1 LSVSKTRMK
10 LSKEIK
16 TQILADKDQLSINQ
30 LCKKYNLS
38 RSEVKHIIHAFE
50 KKPPKWF
57 YAVSVLFP
65 VMFLVLLELFLRIIN
80 YGYNFDQ
87 WVNVGEGKYITNSDI
102 GRKYYTSGAFNPT
115 TSEDE
120 FNIHKTANAFRVF
133 VLGESSAEGFPYS
146 PMGSF
151 PRYIRRRLELVYPNT
166 PIEVINLG
174 MTAINSYTLLDLLPG
189 VLDEKPDLVLVYA
202 GHNEYYGALGVGS
215 VQSFGSSRTLIR
227 LMMRLNDFRI
237 TQLVR
242 NSIDWALSLLSSE
255 KSTPSG
261 TLMSRMAKDKYILL
275 NSKVF
280 NAGLQQF
287 KENMTDILK
296 LIHDKGV
303 PVILG
308 RLVSN
313 LKDQKPFISVTTP
326 GYPTADEVYKEAQNE
341 LNNKHFT
348 EADSLFKLAKDLDA
362 LRFRA
367 PEEMN
372 KIIDDLGLEFHDAV
386 VPIDSI
392 FNSASPD
399 EIVGDNLLVD
409 HLHPNV
415 TGYQLMGKAFY
426 DCMEKEGYLPKT
438 ENSKIPYGEQDS
450 LTRANFVFTRLDSII
465 GNDNITLLKNNWP
478 YVEKSKVM
486 SEFHQGDFVDLLQ
499 PKDLTDSIAMY
510 KIEGRI
516 SWTDAHLL
524 AASTYLK
531 RDDITNYLKHIRL
544 LLYQYPALKDF
555 HTLITYFY
563 YKQKMDLSDYTSKR
577 VGIIQ
582 LNMGDYDD
590 AIKYLTEAYKS
601 TPHDPTILYN
611 LSLAYSKRNDF
622 QRALTIINECLIA
635 DSNYPG
641 VKYLRRQ
648 ILNHLDSMK

>member
-1 LSVSKTRMK
+1 
-10 LSKEIK
+10 
-16 TQILADKDQLSINQ
+16 
-30 LCKKYNLS
+30 
-38 RSEVKHIIHAFE
+38 
-50 KKPPKWF
+50 
-57 YAVSVLFP
+57 
-65 VMFLVLLELFLRIIN
+65 
-80 YGYNFDQ
+80 
-87 WVNVGEGKYITNSDI
+87 
-102 GRKYYTSGAFNPT
+102 
-115 TSEDE
+115 
-120 FNIHKTANAFRVF
+120 
-133 VLGESSAEGFPYS
+133 
-146 PMGSF
+146 
-151 PRYIRRRLELVYPNT
+151 
-166 PIEVINLG
+166 
-174 MTAINSYTLLDLLPG
+174 MTGINSYTLLDLLPG
-189 VLDEKPDLVLVYA
+189 VLDEKPDLILIYA

-215 VQSFGSSRTLIR
+215 VQSFGSSRTFIR

-242 NSIDWALSLLSSE
+242 NSIDWVLSLLSSG
-255 KSTPSG
+255 KDTPSG
-261 TLMSRMAKDKYILL
+261 TLMSTIAKDKYILL

-280 NAGLQQF
+280 DAGLQQF

-303 PVILG
+303 PVVLG

-313 LKDQKPFISVTTP
+313 VKDQKPFISVATP
-326 GYPTADEVYKEAQNE
+326 GYQTADQVYKDAENE
-341 LNNKHFT
+341 LRNNHFT

-372 KIIDDLGLEFHDAV
+372 KIIEDLGLEFHDAV
-386 VPIDSI
+386 VPMDST
-392 FNSASPD
+392 FDSASPHG
-399 EIVGDNLLVD
+399 IVGDNLLVD

-426 DCMEKEGYLPKT
+426 ERMEREEFLPKT

-450 LTRANFVFTRLDSII
+450 LTRAKFVFTRLDAVI

-478 YVEKSKVM
+478 YVQKSRVM
-486 SEFHQGDFVDLLQ
+486 SELHQEDFVDLLQ
-499 PKDLTDSIAMY
+499 PRDLTDSLAMY

-524 AASTYLK
+524 AAATFLK
-531 RDDITNYLKHIRL
+531 RDDITNYLKHINV

-563 YKQKMDLSDYTSKR
+563 YKQKLDLSDYTSKR

-582 LNMGDYDD
+582 LNMGEYDD

-601 TPHDPTILYN
+601 TPHDPTVLYN
-611 LSLAYSKRNDF
+611 LSLAYSRRNDF
-622 QRALTIINECLIA
+622 KRALTIINECLMA

-641 VKYLRRQ
+641 VKDLKRQ